1 MYSSYLKS
9 GLDHISLSILL
20 ELNNT
25 ITHEEALCITSAV
38 LHTMRFPTGLT
49 LPSPN
54 NPSHPPYMICSFQIW
69 LIACL
74 LRLSLMPQISRHTRQ
89 FPYLARAAR
98 PQEQMNEERAVMWG
112 SFVCFFSR
120 WHHIRRV
127 VKRGILP
134 FHHIRRSIWGQMG
147 SRLTQ
152 AARLQQQGN

>member
-1 MYSSYLKS
+1 MNVLFVFES

-54 NPSHPPYMICSFQIW
+54 NPAHPPYMICSFQIW

-112 SFVCFFSR
+112 SFVFFFFAMAS
-120 WHHIRRV
+120 HSKSGE
-127 VKRGILP
+127 KRNTALP
-134 FHHIRRSIWGQMG
+134 PHKEEHLRTNGQ
-147 SRLTQ
+147 Q
-152 AARLQQQGN
+152 AYTSSKITAAG